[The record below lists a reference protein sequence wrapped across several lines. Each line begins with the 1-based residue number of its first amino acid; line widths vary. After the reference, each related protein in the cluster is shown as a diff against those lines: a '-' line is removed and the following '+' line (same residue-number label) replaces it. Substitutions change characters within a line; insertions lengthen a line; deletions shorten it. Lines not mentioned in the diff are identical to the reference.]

1 MIATSRTVSSIRE
14 SCGPRLCGSRRIAS
28 AGLVVALIGAL
39 GPLAAGQ
46 QSATTLRLASTPWS
60 PFTNAPGQPRLA
72 IDLVD
77 AALQRIG
84 VTAETTIVPDGEL
97 TPALVEG
104 KFDGSAALWRDAER
118 ERTLIYSK
126 PYLENRMLLVAARGT
141 DVSASSF
148 AALAGKRIALVDGF
162 AYGEMPTGAAAPRVV
177 RARSVEESLQK
188 VLAGES
194 DYALLDELVVQ
205 YLIDHHGDEVKAR
218 LALGS
223 RPLVI
228 RPLHFALRRD
238 LPGAQAII
246 DRFNT
251 ELPKMITDRSYHRLL
266 QVAWIQA
273 DVDGDGRPESVPAT
287 DQAGQAPPT
296 RDYSILAQ
304 AQAATV
310 PEPPRRFFIGGRVYD
325 GWGAVPDRYKV
336 GDPTKTPWGGT
347 VAPVFSF
354 QWK

>member
-1 MIATSRTVSSIRE
+1 MSSRIE
-14 SCGPRLCGSRRIAS
+14 SRRPTPRWSRRSIC
-28 AGLVVALIGAL
+28 VAMAAAWVGAL
-39 GPLAAGQ
+39 AASAAGQ
-46 QSATTLRLASTPWS
+46 QPPTTLRLASTPWS
-60 PFTNAPGQPRLA
+60 PFTNAPGQPRFAL
-72 IDLVD
+72 DLVE

-84 VTAETTIVPDGEL
+84 VKAETTIVPDGTL
-97 TPALVEG
+97 TPALLEG
-104 KFDGSAALWRDAER
+104 RFDGSAAMWRDAER
-118 ERTLIYSK
+118 ERSLIYSK
-126 PYLENRMLLVAARGT
+126 PYLENRMLLVGVRGT
-141 DVSASSF
+141 DVSATSF

-162 AYGEMPTGAAAPRVV
+162 AYGEMPTGAGAPRVV

-188 VLAGES
+188 VLAGET
-194 DYALLDELVVQ
+194 DYALLEELVVQ
-205 YLIDHHGDEVKAR
+205 YLASHHDDEVKAR
-218 LALGS
+218 LALGAK
-223 RPLVI
+223 PLVI

-246 DRFNT
+246 DRFNA

-266 QVAWIQA
+266 QVAWIEA

-304 AQAATV
+304 AQAAAV
-310 PEPPRRFFIGGRVYD
+310 PEPPRRFFIGGQVYS

-336 GDPTKTPWGGT
+336 GDPTKTPWGST